1 MDKSRMELLSE
12 WSELKRWLKKYGDM
26 PEHKIIADGLRSEL
40 KLGLND
46 LPFNGRFKLLSK
58 KPEVKTNNGR
68 PSVVPLEH
76 EHLVWAFT
84 MLHSQTRAAKRFGI
98 NASTVKSMVKRVEA
112 TIIHSPNGQELL
124 ANKSQGAKMLFARE
138 YLEVDAEIMENEY
151 HQ

>member
-1 MDKSRMELLSE
+1 MELS
-12 WSELKRWLKKYGDM
+12 RWLSRYGDL
-26 PEHKIIADGLRSEL
+26 PENKVVADGLRSEL
-40 KLGLND
+40 KLGPNG

-84 MLHSQTRAAKRFGI
+84 MLHSQTQAVKRFGI

-124 ANKSQGAKMLFARE
+124 ANKSQAAKMLFARE
-138 YLEVDAEIMENEY
+138 YLEIDAEIMENEY
-151 HQ
+151 DYKRGAKPS

>member
-1 MDKSRMELLSE
+1 MDKSRAELLSE
-12 WSELKRWLKKYGDM
+12 WFELKRWLKKYGDM
-26 PEHKIIADGLRSEL
+26 PEHKIIADGLREEI
-40 KLGLND
+40 KLSHNGH
-46 LPFNGRFKLLSK
+46 PFKGRFEPLAKPVVVKKLD
-58 KPEVKTNNGR
+58 GR

-84 MLHSQTRAAKRFGI
+84 MLHSQTQAVKRFGI

-138 YLEVDAEIMENEY
+138 YLEIDAEIMENEY
-151 HQ
+151 YQ